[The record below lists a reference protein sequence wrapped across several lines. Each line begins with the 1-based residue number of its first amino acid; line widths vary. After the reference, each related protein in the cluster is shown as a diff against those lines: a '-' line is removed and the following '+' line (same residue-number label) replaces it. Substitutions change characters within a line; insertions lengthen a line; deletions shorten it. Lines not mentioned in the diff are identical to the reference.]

1 MKTEKKRN
9 RWKNVDSYTNRI
21 RDFFKEK
28 NTISL
33 DELYKKFVSK
43 SQSQTNIFHEQHKV
57 RSILYSMLLRGEIIR
72 IEEGHYKK
80 TSTIF

>member
-1 MKTEKKRN
+1 MPHFLK
-9 RWKNVDSYTNRI
+9 I
-21 RDFFKEK
+21 EK
-28 NTISL
+28 NGDIKPSKISGI